1 MALEIGSYQ
10 IDPDNPENFHA
21 LHCRASGTWNRNSK
35 CCKNWRKKKKS
46 MIDNYLSAFFVEMS

>member
-10 IDPDNPENFHA
+10 IDPDNPENFHV

-35 CCKNWRKKKKS
+35 WCKNWRKEKKS
-46 MIDNYLSAFFVEMS
+46 IDNYLSAFLLK